1 MRENWRGNHLGLQS
15 LYRDHKIHCQ
25 GQYEKKNHIS
35 SVLRLDF
42 KLNSIDAV
50 HFNFC
55 FRKHSLLTEVYVKQF
70 GKFLKKRGM

>member
-1 MRENWRGNHLGLQS
+1 MVNKVYTEITRYTVKANI
-15 LYRDHKIHCQ
+15 K
-25 GQYEKKNHIS
+25 KKNHIS

-55 FRKHSLLTEVYVKQF
+55 FRKHSLLIEVYVKQF